1 MNAVPW
7 PRRRSWR
14 GDFFGFSG
22 ILRGLH
28 YCVLAGLLMGFGPFP
43 VFAQSQAETAA
54 PLPAPPIPPSAS
66 SAPSADTRQP
76 GAETSANT
84 AQHTHKTK
92 HKAESRRLSH
102 PAAATA
108 ARSGSE
114 NPSSAPAEKTAASTQ
129 ATTSPTQNGAAPSP
143 TENPPQAGP
152 NQKAAAASEGPA
164 SPPSSTALTKG
175 SASGLPL
182 PRFAALRADEV
193 NLRAGPGTRYPID
206 WVYKRRNL
214 PVEIEREFDVW
225 RLIRD
230 PDGVRGWVHQATLTG
245 RRTFM
250 VTGSLRVLRE
260 KPDENAA
267 PVAKLQPGVI
277 GQILH
282 CDAASD
288 WCQVRVRDYRGYLK
302 REEFWGTLP
311 NEAIN

>member
-1 MNAVPW
+1 MSAASFW
-7 PRRRSWR
+7 RSR
-14 GDFFGFSG
+14 SVGFLRFLG

-28 YCVLAGLLMGFGPFP
+28 YCVVTGLLASFGPFP

-54 PLPAPPIPPSAS
+54 PLPAPPIPPSA
-66 SAPSADTRQP
+66 PSGETREP
-76 GAETSANT
+76 AAGTSVNT
-84 AQHTHKTK
+84 APHAYKTK
-92 HKAESRRLSH
+92 PKSESRHRSH
-102 PAAATA
+102 SAAAGA
-108 ARSGSE
+108 ARPGSE
-114 NPSSAPAEKTAASTQ
+114 NASKNASSVPAEKAAASTQ
-129 ATTSPTQNGAAPSP
+129 AAAPPAQTGSVKSP
-143 TENPPQAGP
+143 AGGEPEAEP
-152 NQKAAAASEGPA
+152 NQKAAAASESAA
-164 SPPSSTALTKG
+164 SPSSATAMTKG

-206 WVYKRRNL
+206 WVYKRRNM

-250 VTGSLRVLRE
+250 VTGSLRVMRE

-288 WCQVRVRDYRGYLK
+288 WCEVRVRDYRGYLK